1 MQESEIKKFRTIVSE
16 VSSCVGIP
24 IYMFY
29 CSVLNESNMQ
39 IKEQENKST
48 KKRKLPLEKIVN
60 FYIIDEYCSWF
71 WL

>member
-16 VSSCVGIP
+16 VSFCVGIP
-24 IYMFY
+24 LYMFY

-48 KKRKLPLEKIVN
+48 KKT
-60 FYIIDEYCSWF
+60 
-71 WL
+71 

>member
-1 MQESEIKKFRTIVSE
+1 MVYWKIKDRNKPFLAYKEPWIQESEIKKFRTIVSE

-39 IKEQENKST
+39 IKEQEINKKT
-48 KKRKLPLEKIVN
+48 
-60 FYIIDEYCSWF
+60 
-71 WL
+71 